1 MKRVVFLSCM
11 AALLWMSIS
20 EARAQQHVE
29 LTKVGLSILPP
40 SQWSDTTMWKLS
52 EEDPAMAFYHI
63 QVDATGQSVAVRRE
77 ECRTDEH
84 KRSWTSGNI
93 ARQHLSDDDM
103 FTALSEDAPVSFG
116 THSGFE
122 LASPRGDVIMRAYSF
137 LWTDDEWCYR
147 ADFGA
152 PDESFAGSSSDFQHI
167 IDSIQILH

>member
-1 MKRVVFLSCM
+1 MKRVALLFCM
-11 AALLWMSIS
+11 AALLVMSIS
-20 EARAQQHVE
+20 EARAQQRVE

-84 KRSWTSGNI
+84 KRSWTSGDI
-93 ARQHLSDDDM
+93 ARRHLSDGDR
-103 FTALSEDAPVSFG
+103 FTALPEDAPVSFG
-116 THSGFE
+116 TRSGFE
-122 LASPRGDVIMRAYSF
+122 LAAPRGDVIMRAYSF

-147 ADFGA
+147 ADLGA
-152 PDESFAGSSSDFQHI
+152 PEESFAGSSSDFQHI
-167 IDSIQILH
+167 IDSIRTLD